1 MRYRSTRN
9 ENEYVPSARAMINGI
24 APDGGLYIPE
34 SIPALTAEDIAVI
47 GECNY
52 GKTALTVLKKYLTDF
67 SETELAEMVGA
78 AYASFDVPEVAP
90 LRKLSGE
97 DYALELWH
105 GPTSAFKDC
114 ALQILPYFITASAKK
129 TGLDKTVHIL
139 VATSGDTGK
148 AALEGFRD
156 VEGTKITVFY
166 PADGVS
172 AMQKLQM
179 MTQEGGN
186 VRVCGISGNFD
197 DAQTGVKRIFADR
210 GIAEELAAR
219 GEILSSANSINWGR
233 LVPQIAYY
241 VHSWAALKA
250 QGAPLGDG
258 FNVVVPTGNF
268 GNILAAYYAKMMG
281 VPINK
286 LVCASNKN
294 RVLTDFFGTGVY
306 DRNREFFT
314 TESPSMDILISSN
327 LERLLCYLADGSA
340 EAVKS
345 FMASLSAGGEY
356 AVTGEMKRRA
366 SGLFFA
372 SCADDAETEATIGE
386 TFAKTGYL
394 SDTHTAVGIKVCGD
408 YRKATGD
415 ARPCVIASTAS
426 PYKFPAAVLRAI
438 GGDASDDDPFALIER
453 LEAKSGVPAP
463 KRIAELKYKLPRF
476 TDVCEPSRMA
486 EAVLGAR

>member
-9 ENEYVPSARAMINGI
+9 DGEYVSSARAIINGI
-24 APDGGLYIPE
+24 APDGGLYLPE
-34 SIPALTAEDIAVI
+34 SIPALTAEDIEAI
-47 GECNY
+47 FECDY
-52 GKTALTVLKKYLTDF
+52 EKTALTVLKKYLTDF
-67 SETELAEMVGA
+67 TEAELAEMVRA
-78 AYASFDVPEVAP
+78 AYASFDTGAVVP
-90 LRKLSGE
+90 LTKLSGE

-105 GPTSAFKDC
+105 GPTSAFKDV
-114 ALQILPYFITASAKK
+114 ALQILPYFITAAAKK
-129 TGLDKTVHIL
+129 TGLGKTVHIL

-179 MTQEGGN
+179 TTQEGAN
-186 VRVCGISGNFD
+186 VRVSGIAGNFD

-210 GIAEELAAR
+210 AIAAELEAR
-219 GEILSSANSINWGR
+219 GEALSSANSINWGR
-233 LVPQIAYY
+233 LVPQIVYY
-241 VHSWAALKA
+241 VHSWAMLKK
-250 QGAPLGDG
+250 QGAPLEDG

-281 VPINK
+281 APINK

-294 RVLTDFFGTGVY
+294 RVLTDFFTTGEY
-306 DRNREFFT
+306 DKNREFYT

-340 EAVKS
+340 EAVRG
-345 FMASLSAGGEY
+345 FMRSLSETGSY
-356 AVTGEMKRRA
+356 ALTDDMKRRA
-366 SGLFFA
+366 SELFFA
-372 SCADDAETEATIGE
+372 SCADDAETEAAIGE

-394 SDTHTAVGIKVCGD
+394 PDTHTAVGIKVCGD

-415 ARPCVIASTAS
+415 GRPCVIASTAS

-438 GGDASDDDPFALIER
+438 GGDASGEPFELIDR
-453 LEAKSGVPAP
+453 LAAVSGVPAP
-463 KRIAELKYKLPRF
+463 ERISALREKQPRF
-476 TDVCEPSRMA
+476 AGVCAPDGMA
-486 EAVLGAR
+486 AVVLEQR